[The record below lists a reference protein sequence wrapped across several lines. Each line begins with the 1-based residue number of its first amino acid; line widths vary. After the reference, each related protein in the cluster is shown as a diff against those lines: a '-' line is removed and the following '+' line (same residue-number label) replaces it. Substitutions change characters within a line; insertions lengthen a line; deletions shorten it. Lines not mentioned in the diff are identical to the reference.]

1 MREMSDYSDACRWRE
16 GGAATPL
23 HREGEGAVDADAR
36 EPQSPADIGLQAT
49 LVLLEEI
56 KQGGVVDY
64 THQVLSISSSKCS
77 ISLKLQPLFLA
88 ANRFHST
95 QSCFSAEI
103 SVGCQL
109 INSYRSTFDLLRLL
123 RR

>member
-1 MREMSDYSDACRWRE
+1 MREISDYSDACGWRE

-23 HREGEGAVDADAR
+23 HGEGEGAVDADAR

-64 THQVLSISSSKCS
+64 THQVLSICSMLAWQQRGNS
-77 ISLKLQPLFLA
+77 ISIKARGVLHAKDLK
-88 ANRFHST
+88 
-95 QSCFSAEI
+95 
-103 SVGCQL
+103 
-109 INSYRSTFDLLRLL
+109 
-123 RR
+123 